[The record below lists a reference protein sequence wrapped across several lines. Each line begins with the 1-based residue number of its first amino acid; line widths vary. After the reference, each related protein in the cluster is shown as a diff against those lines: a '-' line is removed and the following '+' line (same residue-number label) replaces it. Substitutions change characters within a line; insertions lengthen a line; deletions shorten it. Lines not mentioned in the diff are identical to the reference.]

1 MALSTL
7 VENCVWV
14 GVYFLLSYSTL
25 PHPELRAV
33 DLALAQLYADTNHH
47 QVCLDL
53 FHVFYW
59 EKDRE
64 CDGKCLCHHHLD
76 HLDLIR
82 IFWQVLIVFDP
93 VSCLLGIRERD
104 SY

>member
-1 MALSTL
+1 
-7 VENCVWV
+7 
-14 GVYFLLSYSTL
+14 VYFLLSDSTL
-25 PHPELRAV
+25 PYPESKAA
-33 DLALAQLYADTNHH
+33 DLALAQLYADTDCH

-64 CDGKCLCHHHLD
+64 CDGKCLRHHHLD

-82 IFWQVLIVFDP
+82 VFWQVSMVFDP
-93 VSCLLGIRERD
+93 ASCLLGIRERN
-104 SY
+104 SH